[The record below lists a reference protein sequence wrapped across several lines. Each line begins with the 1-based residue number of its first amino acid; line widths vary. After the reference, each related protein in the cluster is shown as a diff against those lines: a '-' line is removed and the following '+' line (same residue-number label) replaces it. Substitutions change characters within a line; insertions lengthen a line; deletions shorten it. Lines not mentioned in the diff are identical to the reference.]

1 MDGGA
6 NKTEVFLDGLFSTAA
21 KNIRPSPLLELL
33 DLGKE
38 PGTISFAVGMPDPDI
53 FPIEQLQKAA
63 SVISREGKNILQY
76 GAAGGYPP
84 LKDFLAEWTAPR
96 MGRKLSTSE
105 LLITAGSAQVI
116 DLLCWALLDR
126 GDWVICEEPTFQGAT
141 GTMFNHG
148 ARFLTVPCDSEGM
161 KVELLPERIE
171 RIRAAGEP
179 IKFIYTIVNFHNPL
193 GCDLSLQRRA
203 RLLEIARTN
212 GIMIL
217 EDDPYG
223 WVRFEGED
231 TPSLFSMDDSGLV
244 VFSSTFSKIL
254 APGTRVA
261 WCAGRDEI
269 IRKMTVLKE
278 NVDTCTSVL
287 AQAIVWEYC
296 RLGYLDSFLP
306 SIIDHYRKKR
316 DGMEAA
322 LKKYLPL
329 DRVSWQKP
337 GGGFFYWLTVPG
349 IPAVE
354 LLEKAL
360 EKKVAFVPGNAF
372 YPTGSGGL
380 NNFRM
385 CFTFA
390 SAEMTDLGVR
400 YIGEAIREFERE
412 LDLKKS

>member
-1 MDGGA
+1 MQ
-6 NKTEVFLDGLFSTAA
+6 NLLNGLFSTAA
-21 KNIRPSPLLELL
+21 KNIEPSPLLELL
-33 DLGKE
+33 DLGKK
-38 PGTISFAVGMPDPDI
+38 PGMISFAVGMPDPDI

-63 SVISREGKNILQY
+63 SVISREGRDILQY

-96 MGRKLSTSE
+96 MGRKPLTDE

-148 ARFLTVPCDSEGM
+148 ARFLTVPCDSDGM
-161 KVELLPERIE
+161 KVELLPELIE
-171 RIRAAGEP
+171 KTRAAGGRV
-179 IKFIYTIVNFHNPL
+179 KFIYTIVNFHNPL
-193 GCDLSLQRRA
+193 GCDLSLQRRI
-203 RLLEIARTN
+203 RLLEIARTY

-231 TPSLFSMDDSGLV
+231 IPSLSSMDDDGLV
-244 VFSSTFSKIL
+244 IFSSTFSKIL

-261 WCAGRDEI
+261 WCAGRSEI
-269 IRKMTVLKE
+269 IGKMTVLKE
-278 NVDTCTSVL
+278 NTDTCTSVV
-287 AQAIVWEYC
+287 AQALVWEYC
-296 RLGYLDSFLP
+296 RLGYLDAFLP
-306 SIIDHYRKKR
+306 NIIDHYRKKR
-316 DGMEAA
+316 DGMETA
-322 LKKYLPL
+322 LRKYMPL

-337 GGGFFYWLTVPG
+337 KGGFFYWLNVPG
-349 IPAVE
+349 IPVE
-354 LLEKAL
+354 QLLEMAL

-372 YPTGSGGL
+372 YPTGTGGL
-380 NNFRM
+380 NNIRM

-390 SAEMTDLGVR
+390 STEMTDLGVR
-400 YIGEAIREFERE
+400 YLGEAIREFERE
-412 LDLKKS
+412 PTQEKSGDI